1 MGRQGG
7 NEMTRVSRF
16 GWRTGAVVG
25 VVAMVV
31 LVGML
36 VLANGSE
43 DKEPPSGAT
52 PTPSVTGIEFA
63 VWGSAAEIEA
73 YQGVVDDYSASSKDT
88 NVTLASW
95 PDAASMLEDLRS
107 GAAKPDLY
115 LLPRSELAETIAEKR
130 NRPLLDLALE
140 REIPI
145 GDDFARDAVSAFSVD
160 DDLQCMPYTTSP
172 MVIYYN
178 TDLVDFEAMAE
189 AGLPTP
195 GEDHT
200 EWNFAEFRAA
210 AEFASRPRLK
220 TRGVHIEPTLRGLA
234 PFIYSGGGKIF
245 DDEGDPKSLALGE
258 DDSTGALRQTLE
270 LLRDPRLTLSTKQLE
285 QRPAL
290 EWFKRGRLA
299 MIAGFRDITP
309 ELRATEGLAFDVLPM
324 PSLGADQ
331 TVGELNGVCLAASGR
346 PARVESSANFL
357 SYLVSDEAV
366 ARVANT
372 GYIQPTKL
380 TVAFSPDFL
389 QPGLAPEHS
398 MVFNNVVPSI
408 VLQPLMQEGDELHSL
423 ITPDIQAL
431 LTMPVL
437 SDLQEVLRAIDE
449 KSRSLLDPD
458 YEPEDESSDE
468 ASSDGAS
475 PDESASVPSDTT
487 TDDRKRD

>member
-1 MGRQGG
+1 
-7 NEMTRVSRF
+7 MTRVSRF
-16 GWRTGAVVG
+16 GWRTVAVVG

-36 VLANGSE
+36 ALSNGSE
-43 DKEPPSGAT
+43 DKEPTSGAT
-52 PTPSVTGIEFA
+52 PTPRVTDIEFA

-95 PDAASMLEDLRS
+95 PDAAAMLEDLRS

-178 TDLVDFEAMAE
+178 NELVDFEAMAE

-195 GEDHT
+195 AEDHT

-210 AEFASRPRLK
+210 AEFASRPRQK
-220 TRGVHIEPTLRGLA
+220 TRGVYIEPTLRGLA

-245 DDEGDPKSLALGE
+245 DDESEPKSLALGE

-309 ELRATEGLAFDVLPM
+309 ELRATEGLSFDVLPM

-331 TVGELNGVCLAASGR
+331 TVGELNGVCLAPGR

-366 ARVANT
+366 ARVADT

-389 QPGLAPEHS
+389 QPGLAPENS

-408 VLQPLMQEGDELHSL
+408 VLQPLLQDDEELYSL

-468 ASSDGAS
+468 SSDGAS
-475 PDESASVPSDTT
+475 PEESASVPSDTT